1 MVADWQICL
10 QSIVPEVLQPLL
22 RGLIVQLVMFDIDQQ
37 SKVFHFA
44 CSAILTN
51 EKLATDVVRNT

>member
-22 RGLIVQLVMFDIDQQ
+22 RGLIDQLVMFDIDQQ

-44 CSAILTN
+44 CSFILSN
-51 EKLATDVVRNT
+51 EKLATDVIRNT